1 MGATGSCHV
10 RATTWIPVRSAI
22 AATMARMIDRRLL
35 GPGLAVALL
44 LGACNAAVPS
54 PRSEAPGP
62 GATARASEA
71 PGGPGQAGQ
80 TDTDWGRIWDTLP
93 EAFPVFPGATAA
105 DDAAVEPASRTFV
118 LDDADPRAVASWMQT
133 ELERA
138 AYRTEALNGPFE
150 DGSYILELVGD
161 GECRIE
167 VRVGPLG
174 GLLAITVRY
183 GAACPSP

>member
-10 RATTWIPVRSAI
+10 RDLPAARSAI
-22 AATMARMIDRRLL
+22 AATMARMIDRRLV
-35 GPGLAVALL
+35 GPGLVVALL
-44 LGACNAAVPS
+44 LGACNAATPS
-54 PRSEAPGP
+54 PPLTEPPAS
-62 GATARASEA
+62 GATAGASDA
-71 PGGPGQAGQ
+71 PNGPGQAGQ
-80 TDTDWGRIWDTLP
+80 TDTGWGRIWDDLP

-105 DDAAVEPASRTFV
+105 DDAAVEPASGTFA
-118 LDDADPRAVASWMQT
+118 LEGADPRAVASWMQT

-161 GECRIE
+161 GECQIE
-167 VRVGPLG
+167 VTVGPLG
-174 GLLAITVRY
+174 GLVAVTVRY